1 SALPR
6 QEARRLV
13 KGTLP
18 PAAGERRT
26 RPYHR
31 HVDAIAPIQPPIV
44 QAAVIAHEV
53 LVDVLVR
60 SRPQAHHGVVACLD
74 HDIAALRAVRAH
86 RRSAV
91 HLPRPR
97 LVQRVLREER
107 ADRAEIDDVPRPRMR
122 HVLALELADDGAVAA
137 LADVEN
143 WMLRH
148 IVHKADAAR
157 AQNTPIG
164 DVDDVPA
171 KILDGIEALRLSVS
185 SL

>member
-1 SALPR
+1 
-6 QEARRLV
+6 
-13 KGTLP
+13 
-18 PAAGERRT
+18 
-26 RPYHR
+26 
-31 HVDAIAPIQPPIV
+31 
-44 QAAVIAHEV
+44 
-53 LVDVLVR
+53 
-60 SRPQAHHGVVACLD
+60 
-74 HDIAALRAVRAH
+74 
-86 RRSAV
+86 
-91 HLPRPR
+91 
-97 LVQRVLREER
+97 
-107 ADRAEIDDVPRPRMR
+107 MR